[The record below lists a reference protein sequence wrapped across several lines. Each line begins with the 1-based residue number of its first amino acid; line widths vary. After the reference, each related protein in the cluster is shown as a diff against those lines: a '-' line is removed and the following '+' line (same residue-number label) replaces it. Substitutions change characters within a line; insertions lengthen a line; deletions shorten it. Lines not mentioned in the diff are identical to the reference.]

1 MKKIMIAVVC
11 LSVLL
16 VGLMGSP
23 VLAVSPGNKSH
34 DMPAYYDDQIF
45 KISFMEL
52 PAGGEKA
59 NDMRNGSINKIY
71 QYDPGLPG
79 GVPFI
84 SVIDAIQ
91 GDGFN
96 PLWEEFQI
104 VFNDGTPA
112 TAGFIAPKQYTRDD
126 NIVNDFLAGKIGLT
140 ETDEVYICTVFGPKK
155 K

>member
-1 MKKIMIAVVC
+1 MKRIMIAVVC
-11 LSVLL
+11 ISLLL
-16 VGLMGSP
+16 VCLIGSP
-23 VLAVSPGNKSH
+23 VLAVSMGNKSH
-34 DMPAYYDDQIF
+34 DMPAYYDGKIF

-59 NDMRNGSINKIY
+59 TDMRNGSINKIY
-71 QYDPGLPG
+71 QYDTGLPG
-79 GVPFI
+79 GAPFI
-84 SVIDAIQ
+84 SVLDAIQ

-104 VFNDGTPA
+104 QFLTIPVQQF
-112 TAGFIAPKQYTRDD
+112 TRDD
-126 NIVNDFLAGKIGLT
+126 DIVNAAMAGQINLI